1 MWGSLPFSFLPWAN
15 MVILR
20 EILELGLALIFRDP
34 NFVAV
39 EGVWFDSSTMA
50 DEEEVDEEERER

>member
-20 EILELGLALIFRDP
+20 EILEPGLTLIFRDP
-34 NFVAV
+34 NFVVV